1 MCEQRE
7 AASPHSSWVRVS
19 WSDRRSLEATRS
31 REMWRYKYALL
42 HGFSCLATVRPA
54 LTSDPYTCLS
64 SPEVV
69 DRLKSFMCSTNAYC
83 KHNSSTTRVM
93 RGSPRH
99 SILRCGRQPTAVIWA
114 LTKMDFERRVW
125 IRIKFF

>member
-1 MCEQRE
+1 MVKHVLVCEQRE

-19 WSDRRSLEATRS
+19 WSDRRSLKATRS

-83 KHNSSTTRVM
+83 KHDSKQTRVI
-93 RGSPRH
+93 RG
-99 SILRCGRQPTAVIWA
+99 SILRSGRQLTAEIWA
-114 LTKMDFERRVW
+114 LTKVDFERRV
-125 IRIKFF
+125 